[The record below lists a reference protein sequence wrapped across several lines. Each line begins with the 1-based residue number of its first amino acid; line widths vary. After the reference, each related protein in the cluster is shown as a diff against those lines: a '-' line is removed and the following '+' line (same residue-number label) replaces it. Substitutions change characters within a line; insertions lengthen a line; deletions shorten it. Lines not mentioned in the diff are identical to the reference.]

1 MSLVSSHVIVVRW
14 QYGRRTIFVTHS
26 RAPSSAT
33 PAGPQADAGGGS
45 IHPVVAAITH
55 ELRTPLQAII
65 GFGQLAMMDWPEGV
79 DRRYLT
85 HIDQASRL
93 MLRVVNDLLDL
104 SHLEN
109 GTLEIEHDQALDLHA
124 LMLQVLDTADSLR
137 LDKPVRLYVN
147 VDEACPR
154 HLRGDG
160 KRIEQV
166 LLNLLS
172 NAIRFTDQGQVV
184 VGVRWLSAGPH
195 EVTLRL
201 SVADSGLGMDP
212 QALSDLW
219 QPMSAPRR
227 PGTSQRGGSGFGLN
241 IVRRLLE
248 LHGTELKA
256 ASVQGGGT
264 LMWFDLTLACAAGP
278 HTATHQASPDAL
290 VLTQDAHFFNTVRTQ
305 WAAQGLTVAQASSP
319 EEAPCAASRWVIDAS
334 LPQAEAWQARAR
346 ALGCQSWLVQAL
358 PASSEQDRP
367 SRVSLPRLPQAVFA
381 PTRAS
386 VAVGDPALHGMRVL
400 LVEDNPLN
408 QRVMRDQLSRM
419 GVGCVVAESGTIAQ
433 ARLAEGGWDAALFDM
448 QLPDMSGLQL
458 AHWMREQ
465 AHSAQLPFIFLS
477 AHLSADDRLAAEVL
491 GARACLLK
499 PQDPQ
504 ALQRILLDMRPQRPA
519 SRQRSSTEAA
529 LQALSSLD
537 LRQLMRSEWPK
548 LRLGMQRAEDAVAL
562 RKAVHAVRGS
572 LAILGH
578 SPVLEQA
585 RALEEGLVAG
595 VMPEPA
601 TLLAFM
607 SAIEEMISLSPP
619 NPGS

>member
-1 MSLVSSHVIVVRW
+1 M
-14 QYGRRTIFVTHS
+14 THS

-33 PAGPQADAGGGS
+33 PAGPQADAGAGS

-195 EVTLRL
+195 DVTLRL
-201 SVADSGLGMDP
+201 SVADSGMGMDP
-212 QALSDLW
+212 EALSDLW
-219 QPMSAPRR
+219 RPMSAPRR

-264 LMWFDLTLACAAGP
+264 LMWFDLTLACAVGVHPAP
-278 HTATHQASPDAL
+278 HHDSPDAL
-290 VLTQDAHFFNTVRTQ
+290 VLTQDAYFFNTVRTQ

-334 LPQAEAWQARAR
+334 LPQADAWQARAR
-346 ALGCQSWLVQAL
+346 ALGCQAWLVQAL
-358 PASSEQDRP
+358 PVSSEQDRP
-367 SRVSLPRLPQAVFA
+367 LRISLPRLPQAVFA

-386 VAVGDPALHGMRVL
+386 VAVGDPALQGMRVL

-408 QRVMRDQLSRM
+408 QCVMRDQLSRM
-419 GVGCVVAESGTIAQ
+419 GVGCVVAESGAVAQ

-465 AHSAQLPFIFLS
+465 AHSVQLPFIFLS

-504 ALQRILLDMRPQRPA
+504 ALQRILLDMRPQRAATP
-519 SRQRSSTEAA
+519 QRTSTEAA

-548 LRLGMQRAEDAVAL
+548 LRLGMQRADDAVTL

-578 SPVLEQA
+578 SAVLDQA

-601 TLLAFM
+601 ALLAFM